1 MKQTIRKILKEDED
15 DKQKRFIR
23 SAKKLGFI
31 LETEVNSN
39 LITDVEINNIHYSP
53 KYNEI
58 LGDILITSWCEDP
71 DLLQFTNQ
79 LKEVDEEMDKVLL
92 NYQFSSNGS
101 FNKKK
106 GQYNNLMW
114 YFIGCEWSTEGD
126 YILKMKYHFIQEQY
140 DDDEKFN

>member
-1 MKQTIRKILKEDED
+1 MRRLIKENENKKEKVADSIQTLLHIVEANKKS
-15 DKQKRFIR
+15 KFIE
-23 SAKKLGFI
+23 S
-31 LETEVNSN
+31 LE
-39 LITDVEINNIHYSP
+39 
-53 KYNEI
+53 
-58 LGDILITSWCEDP
+58 LGDVYISDRYNTIECNIQVMGWCEDP

-114 YFIGCEWSTEGD
+114 YLVGCEWSTEGD
-126 YILKMKYHFIQEQY
+126 YILKMKYHFIQEEY
-140 DDDEKFN
+140 DDE